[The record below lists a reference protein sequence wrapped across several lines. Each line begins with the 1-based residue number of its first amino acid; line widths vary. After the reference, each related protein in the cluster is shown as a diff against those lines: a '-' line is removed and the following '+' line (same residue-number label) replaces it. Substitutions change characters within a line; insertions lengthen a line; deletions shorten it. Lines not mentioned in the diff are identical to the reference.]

1 MISGISLVLAGI
13 GILALFVVVYRFA
26 SKKTKEELELE
37 MRLEDET
44 IMVGEQHVT
53 LEQAENGIVV
63 SDEYRI
69 RTVEEIEQLYEGD
82 ERELQLICRDL
93 ELLDTWASEEE
104 VTALLKRAQQFQEY
118 KEYYPVKLCQYK
130 PNLIIGLV
138 SVTYDYQHGKTSGV
152 GTDVQTMIIVKEYAQ
167 IKRLRTIP
175 DVIVEQ
181 VDNDIVLRQP
191 KKARHLEFRHLV
203 MEVEKLLR

>member
-13 GILALFVVVYRFA
+13 GTLALFVFIYRFA
-26 SKKTKEELELE
+26 SKKSKEELELE
-37 MRLEDET
+37 MRLEEET
-44 IMVGEQHVT
+44 IVVGEQHVT
-53 LEQAENGIVV
+53 LEQAENGVVV

-93 ELLDTWASEEE
+93 ELLDTWADGEE

-118 KEYYPVKLCQYK
+118 KEYYPVELCQYK

-152 GTDVQTMIIVKEYAQ
+152 ETDVQAMIIVKDYAQ

-181 VDNDIVLRQP
+181 VDSDIVLRQP

>member
-13 GILALFVVVYRFA
+13 GVLVLFVVLYRFA
-26 SKKTKEELELE
+26 SKKNKEELELE
-37 MRLEDET
+37 MRFEDET
-44 IMVGEQHVT
+44 VAVGDHHV
-53 LEQAENGIVV
+53 VV
-63 SDEYRI
+63 SDAYRI

-82 ERELQLICRDL
+82 ERELQLIYRDL
-93 ELLDTWASEEE
+93 ELLDRWADGEE
-104 VTALLKRAQQFQEY
+104 VTALLTRTQQFQEY
-118 KEYYPVKLCQYK
+118 REYYPVKLCQYK

-138 SVTYDYQHGKTSGV
+138 SVTYDLQQGKSSDI
-152 GTDVQTMIIVKEYAQ
+152 GTDIQTMIIVKDYTQ

-181 VDNDIVLRQP
+181 VDQDIVLRQP

>member
-13 GILALFVVVYRFA
+13 GILALFVFIYRFA
-26 SKKTKEELELE
+26 SKKTKEDLELE

-44 IMVGEQHVT
+44 IVVGEQQVT
-53 LEQAENGIVV
+53 LEQAENGVVV
-63 SDEYRI
+63 SDEHRI
-69 RTVEEIEQLYEGD
+69 RTVEEIERMYEGD

-93 ELLDTWASEEE
+93 ELLDTWADGDE

-118 KEYYPVKLCQYK
+118 KEYYPVELCQYK

-138 SVTYDYQHGKTSGV
+138 SVTYDYQRGKTAGIE
-152 GTDVQTMIIVKEYAQ
+152 TDVQTMIIVKDYAQ

-175 DVIVEQ
+175 DVVVEQ

>member
-1 MISGISLVLAGI
+1 MESGISLVLAGI
-13 GILALFVVVYRFA
+13 GILALFIVGYHFA
-26 SKKTKEELELE
+26 GKKSKEELELE
-37 MRLEDET
+37 KRLEDET
-44 IMVGEQHVT
+44 IIVGKKHVK
-53 LEQAENGIVV
+53 LEEAEHGVVV

-82 ERELQLICRDL
+82 ERELQLIRRDL
-93 ELLDTWASEEE
+93 ELLDTWADEEE

-118 KEYYPVKLCQYK
+118 KEYVPEELCQYK

-138 SVTYDYQHGKTSGV
+138 SVTYSYQHGKTSGV
-152 GTDVQTMIIVKEYAQ
+152 GIDVQAMIIVKDYTQ

-181 VDNDIVLRQP
+181 VDNDIILRQP